1 MEMKIIKLLIT
12 IMDRGKGVRAVDLYR
27 ASNLHFNYICLG
39 TGTANSEI
47 LDYFGLSET
56 KKDVVLTLIPAARVQ
71 DVMCKAGERFHI
83 THPGMGILFTVPLSG
98 ISGQVPKIL
107 CKPEYMLPEQQDG
120 GREVEASVQ
129 YDLIL
134 SVVNNGHTDEVMEAA
149 RSAGAGGGT
158 VIHAR
163 RAGFEDVENL
173 LGFTI
178 QPEKEIVV
186 ILTPRDKKQA
196 IMQAINK
203 AAGLTTESRGTLFS
217 LPVDEIMGLRELH
230 QDVPEPL

>member
-1 MEMKIIKLLIT
+1 MEMNIVKLLIT
-12 IMDRGKGVRAVDLYR
+12 IMDRGKGVKAVDLYR
-27 ASNLHFNYICLG
+27 ASNLHFNYVCLG
-39 TGTANSEI
+39 RGTANSEI

-56 KKDVVLTLIPAARVQ
+56 KKDVVLTLIPACKVQ
-71 DVMCKAGERFHI
+71 TVMQKAGDRFHI

-107 CKPEYMLPEQQDG
+107 CKPEYMLSESEDG
-120 GREVEASVQ
+120 GKEVEASVQ

-134 SVVNNGHTDEVMEAA
+134 SVVNNGHTDQVMEAA

-186 ILTPRDKKQA
+186 ILTPREKKQA
-196 IMQAINK
+196 IMQAINT

-217 LPVDEIMGLRELH
+217 LPVDEIMGLREFNQEH
-230 QDVPEPL
+230 PNR

>member
-1 MEMKIIKLLIT
+1 M
-12 IMDRGKGVRAVDLYR
+12 
-27 ASNLHFNYICLG
+27 
-39 TGTANSEI
+39 
-47 LDYFGLSET
+47 
-56 KKDVVLTLIPAARVQ
+56 
-71 DVMCKAGERFHI
+71 
-83 THPGMGILFTVPLSG
+83 
-98 ISGQVPKIL
+98 
-107 CKPEYMLPEQQDG
+107 
-120 GREVEASVQ
+120 EASVQ

-178 QPEKEIVV
+178 LPEKEIVV